1 MKINRRSI
9 AAGLAAGVLAGGT
22 VDAIAAT
29 TSGARTSSRSSTT
42 TSKTPGGWD
51 RYRPGWRGDGT
62 TWRTPAS
69 GADWGKSRGG
79 WTNPVMSRRW

>member
-29 TSGARTSSRSSTT
+29 TSGARTSSRSATT
-42 TSKTPGGWD
+42 TSKTPRGWD
-51 RYRPGWRGDGT
+51 RYRPGWRGDRT
-62 TWRTPAS
+62 TWRTPAG
-69 GADWGKSRGG
+69 GADWGQRHGG
-79 WTNPVMSRRW
+79 WASPMTSSRW